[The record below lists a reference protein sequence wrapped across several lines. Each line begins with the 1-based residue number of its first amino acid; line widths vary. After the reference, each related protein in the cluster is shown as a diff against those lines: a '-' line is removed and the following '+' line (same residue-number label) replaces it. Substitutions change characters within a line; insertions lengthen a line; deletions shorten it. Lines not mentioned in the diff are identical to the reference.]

1 MKEPEDQENDG
12 DTDQQE
18 MDQFAVDQNEDGQG
32 DSRVKEENDCEEDE
46 ESKKLFRHYVNQ

>member
-18 MDQFAVDQNEDGQG
+18 MDQPAVDQNEDG
-32 DSRVKEENDCEEDE
+32 
-46 ESKKLFRHYVNQ
+46 

>member
-32 DSRVKEENDCEEDE
+32 DSRVKEENDCEED
-46 ESKKLFRHYVNQ
+46 